1 MLSLINFIIIIIT
14 IVIIIIIIIK
24 SVFDIIISESSTL
37 KLLQFLLRLPLTLWT
52 E

>member
-37 KLLQFLLRLPLTLWT
+37 KLLQFLLRLPLTLST

>member
-37 KLLQFLLRLPLTLWT
+37 KLLQFLLKLPLTLWT